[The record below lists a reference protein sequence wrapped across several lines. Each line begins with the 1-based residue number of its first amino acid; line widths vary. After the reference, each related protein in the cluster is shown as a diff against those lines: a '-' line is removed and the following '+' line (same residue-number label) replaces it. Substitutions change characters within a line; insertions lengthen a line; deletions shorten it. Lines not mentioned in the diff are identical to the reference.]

1 MNCPYTAYE
10 LLFRIRGF
18 CARVLV
24 VAFLTLPTLFVGSEL
39 TCFERRRGIGYMSK
53 RNQRRAV
60 KGGQCVDSDGLALGR
75 KGVACIM
82 AGEKLYLSGKAF
94 AANLAELRAYEIA
107 SVVCCGCV
115 PCFPGE
121 LAYLHVKLTDTPNAK
136 VARWLNPA
144 ADFIARGLQ
153 TGGVLVH
160 CVAGVCRSTTMVCA
174 YLLKYRRD
182 LVTTAAGAV
191 AFVQQSRPAAR
202 PRPEFLRS
210 IETFAARM
218 ERKGTP
224 RELSMVPDSDGDDE
238 DDGVSD
244 DEIDELDD
252 AMDDEDANVA
262 SAAEDGVVAAE
273 MAVAQAATKAATERA
288 SETAAVESYPIAQMP
303 QPPVPSSVSVPESV
317 PVPRAPIV
325 FLDVDGVLLPFGAGC
340 EAPPPGSLLP
350 PRCVAALSHLIAQ
363 TGATI
368 VLSSTWRVVPGAM
381 DELAAALRA
390 YAATDEASPLARI
403 DCFVHRTDPAM
414 HSERQHEIYKW
425 LYDHRAV
432 YTGAWV
438 AIDDEPLV
446 EGRAQSKL
454 RRHFEGHVVQTR
466 SDVGLTHE
474 LADTA
479 IALLAAQR
487 RAGRDAG
494 RTMR

>member
-1 MNCPYTAYE
+1 
-10 LLFRIRGF
+10 
-18 CARVLV
+18 
-24 VAFLTLPTLFVGSEL
+24 
-39 TCFERRRGIGYMSK
+39 
-53 RNQRRAV
+53 
-60 KGGQCVDSDGLALGR
+60 
-75 KGVACIM
+75 
-82 AGEKLYLSGKAF
+82 
-94 AANLAELRAYEIA
+94 
-107 SVVCCGCV
+107 
-115 PCFPGE
+115 
-121 LAYLHVKLTDTPNAK
+121 
-136 VARWLNPA
+136 
-144 ADFIARGLQ
+144 
-153 TGGVLVH
+153 
-160 CVAGVCRSTTMVCA
+160 MVCA

-273 MAVAQAATKAATERA
+273 MAVAQAATKAATEQA

-494 RTMR
+494 RTRR